1 MMFSKPKFWDNKI
14 NIIAILL
21 FPLSLIL
28 LVLIF
33 IKKVFT
39 RERKFKIPII
49 CVGNIYVGGT
59 GKTPV
64 SILLANKLSKEKRNP
79 VILRKYYKNHKDEH
93 AFIINKFN
101 NLILSKN
108 RVDGLSKAE
117 KSEFGTVILDD
128 GFQDVSFKKD
138 ISIICFNQNQ
148 LIGNGLVLPAG
159 PLRESLSSL
168 KNTDIV
174 IINGEKD
181 KIFEEKILKMNNNLK
196 IFYSFYK
203 PININEFK
211 NERLLAIAGIGNPEN
226 FFDLLNKNDL
236 NIEKKIIFPDHYN
249 FSKKE
254 IQKIID
260 QSKKDKL
267 KIIMTEKDFYK
278 IKNYDLNDI
287 KYLKVEIQIKSE
299 EKLFDVINKI
309 YDKKG

>member
-1 MMFSKPKFWDNKI
+1 MMFFKPKFWDNKI
-14 NIIAILL
+14 NIAAISLL
-21 FPLSLIL
+21 PLSLIL
-28 LVLIF
+28 LVIIF

-64 SILLANKLSKEKRNP
+64 SILLANKLSGQKRNP
-79 VILRKYYKNHKDEH
+79 VILRKYYKIHKDEH
-93 AFIINKFN
+93 DFIKNKFK

-108 RVDGLSKAE
+108 RIIGLSEAE
-117 KSEFGTVILDD
+117 KTEFDTAILDD
-128 GFQDVSFKKD
+128 GFQDVSFTKD

-159 PLRESLSSL
+159 PLRERLSSL
-168 KNTDIV
+168 KKADIV

-181 KIFEEKILKMNNNLK
+181 KIFEDKILKINNNLK

-203 PININEFK
+203 PINIDEFK
-211 NERLLAIAGIGNPEN
+211 NKRLLAIAGIGNPEN
-226 FFDLLNKNDL
+226 FFDLLKKNNL
-236 NIEKKIIFPDHYN
+236 NIEKKLIFPDHYN

-254 IQKIID
+254 IKKIIE

-278 IKNYDLNDI
+278 IKNYSLNDI
-287 KYLKVEIQIKSE
+287 KYLKVEVKIRSE
-299 EKLFDVINKI
+299 EKLFDKINKI
-309 YDKKG
+309 YD